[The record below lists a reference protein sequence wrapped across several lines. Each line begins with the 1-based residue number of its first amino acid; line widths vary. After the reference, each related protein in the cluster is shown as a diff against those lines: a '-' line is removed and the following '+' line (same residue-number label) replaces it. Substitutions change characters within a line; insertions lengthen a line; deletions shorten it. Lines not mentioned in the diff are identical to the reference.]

1 MKFYITSQS
10 NSEPFKVPNEG
21 PWLSFFEKFVDS
33 GHSIV
38 SLQENP
44 DVIVFMNN
52 HPRLLKKIKREN
64 WGVKK
69 VLVMWEPK
77 IARSSNFGKY
87 IHEFDYVFS
96 PSPLWISGKKV
107 SYFSWP
113 QGPKVSGNSPL
124 VDWKLRE
131 DKVLLFQSNK
141 FSFAKGELY
150 SLRREVLQKCH
161 DSLILYGKNWNNR
174 RQTVVELVKS
184 LLRQLSWGKL
194 NDFSLP
200 KKVFINSHNY
210 GGYVNDKMELLG
222 KTKYSLVIEN
232 SANYVSEKLFE
243 AAVTGN
249 VSIYVGPPLELFGIP
264 KIAIQAQPNVESI
277 CKAIRTIRENDLE
290 VHKIRENLE
299 VFLSS
304 KQYLEMQNDRVLA
317 NLAASVIEKVKE
329 DEISVS

>member
-33 GHSIV
+33 GHSII

-52 HPRLLKKIKREN
+52 HPRLLKKIKREK

-69 VLVMWEPK
+69 VLVLWEPK
-77 IARSSNFGKY
+77 IVRSSNFGKY

-96 PSPLWISGKKV
+96 PSPLWISGKEI

-113 QGPKVSGNSPL
+113 QGPKVSGNFSL

-131 DKVLLFQSNK
+131 DKVLVFQSNK
-141 FSFAKGELY
+141 FSFARGELY
-150 SLRREVLQKCH
+150 SLRREVLQKCD
-161 DSLILYGKNWNNR
+161 DSLILYGKDWNNR
-174 RQTVVELVKS
+174 RKTVIELVKS
-184 LLRQLSWGKL
+184 LLRQMRWGKL
-194 NDFSLP
+194 TDFSFP
-200 KKVFINSHNY
+200 KKVFISSHNY

-243 AAVTGN
+243 AAVMGN

-264 KIAIQAQPNVESI
+264 KIAIQVQPNVESI

-290 VHKIRENLE
+290 VRQVRENLE
-299 VFLSS
+299 VFLNS

-317 NLAASVIEKVKE
+317 NLASSIIEKVKE

>member
-1 MKFYITSQS
+1 MKFYITDQS

-21 PWLSFFEKFVDS
+21 PWLSFFEKFADL
-33 GHSIV
+33 GHSII

-52 HPRLLKKIKREN
+52 HPRLLKKIKREK

-69 VLVMWEPK
+69 VLVLWEPK
-77 IARSSNFGKY
+77 IVRSSNFGKY

-96 PSPLWISGKKV
+96 PSPLWISGKEI

-113 QGPKVSGNSPL
+113 QGPKVNGNFQL

-131 DKVLLFQSNK
+131 DRVLVFQSNK
-141 FSFAKGELY
+141 FSFARGELY
-150 SLRREVLQKCH
+150 SLRREVLQKCD
-161 DSLILYGKNWNNR
+161 DSLILYGKDWNNR
-174 RQTVVELVKS
+174 RQTVIELVKS
-184 LLRQLSWGKL
+184 LLRQMRWGKL
-194 NDFSLP
+194 TDFSFP

-243 AAVTGN
+243 AAVMGN

-264 KIAIQAQPNVESI
+264 KIAIQVQPNVESI

-290 VHKIRENLE
+290 VRQVRENLE
-299 VFLSS
+299 VFLNS

-317 NLAASVIEKVKE
+317 NLATSIIEKVKE

>member
-1 MKFYITSQS
+1 MKFYITDQS

-21 PWLSFFEKFVDS
+21 PWLSFFEKFADL
-33 GHSIV
+33 GHSII

-52 HPRLLKKIKREN
+52 HPRLLKKIKREKL
-64 WGVKK
+64 GVKK
-69 VLVMWEPK
+69 VLVLWEPK
-77 IARSSNFGKY
+77 IVRSSNFGKY

-96 PSPLWISGKKV
+96 PSPLWISGKEI

-113 QGPKVSGNSPL
+113 QGPRVSGNFSL

-131 DKVLLFQSNK
+131 DRVLVFQSNK
-141 FSFAKGELY
+141 FSFARGELY
-150 SLRREVLQKCH
+150 SLRREVLQKCD
-161 DSLILYGKNWNNR
+161 DSLILYGKDWNNR
-174 RQTVVELVKS
+174 RQTVIELVKS
-184 LLRQLSWGKL
+184 FLRQMRWGKL
-194 NDFSLP
+194 TDFSFP
-200 KKVFINSHNY
+200 KKVFISSHNY

-243 AAVTGN
+243 AAVMGN

-277 CKAIRTIRENDLE
+277 CRAIRTIRENDLE
-290 VHKIRENLE
+290 VRQVRENLE
-299 VFLSS
+299 VFLNS
-304 KQYLEMQNDRVLA
+304 KQYLEMRNDRVLA
-317 NLAASVIEKVKE
+317 NLATSIIEKVKE